1 MTEQEQKALYKWV
14 KDVKDDADE
23 LERYREIGTL
33 GEFKAL
39 KENWLNKFD
48 SLIEYR
54 IIGTVEECRE
64 AVEKLKTAKEAIRKL
79 LCNEYGSVCQFCE
92 QDNNTDAMCRKVG
105 GSGSWCCENAKWNG
119 RTEWEDE

>member
-1 MTEQEQKALYKWV
+1 MTMQEQEAIYKLV
-14 KDVKDDADE
+14 KNVKDDADE